1 MTFQPPAILSP
12 TCILNGHSV
21 HVEEAKAHIAR
32 ISEEVAVQVQV
43 VVTKR
48 GDDISSLA
56 ARAVSE
62 RRHPVVAGGG
72 DGTVNAVAG
81 KLAGTDTPLGV
92 LPMGTLNHFAK
103 DVGIP
108 LNLAAAVRNL
118 FTGQI
123 SKVDVGEVNGRVF
136 VNNSGV
142 GFYPHFVRQ
151 REEQEK
157 HGHVKRLAVM
167 LALRSVIRRY
177 FRLRMKVHMNQAE
190 ALEHVTP
197 FLFVGNNRYQ
207 TSGLQ
212 IGTRPA
218 LNSGRLWVCTAPS
231 SGRQIIV
238 RTALRTLV
246 GRETDQELNAFETEE
261 LWVEPGTARVNVST
275 DGEVNIMD
283 APLHYRIRHHAL
295 SVVVPKL
302 RVG

>member
-1 MTFQPPAILSP
+1 MTLQPLAILSP

-123 SKVDVGEVNGRVF
+123 SKMDVGEVNGRVF

-157 HGHVKRLAVM
+157 HGHVKRLAFM

-231 SGRQIIV
+231 SGRQNIV

-246 GRETDQELNAFETEE
+246 GRETDQELNAFETKE